1 MLKSAVGPSLA
12 FLMYALNWSNTEWQV
27 KMDIA
32 TAQSM
37 VLETLQRAAN
47 QNAEILKPAEL
58 KLKEWETEPGFYSI
72 LLVCNNFLFS

>member
-1 MLKSAVGPSLA
+1 
-12 FLMYALNWSNTEWQV
+12 
-27 KMDIA
+27 MDIA
-32 TAQSM
+32 SAQSM

-72 LLVCNNFLFS
+72 LLVCDKYFCFFFFLEKYRISYYR